1 MDRNGSPARANGKR
15 RASAKDMPLS
25 ASFFTRMYRYLKK
38 YWFLYMLVLPGLCFL
53 LVFEYA
59 PMYGITLAFKDYS
72 PRLGVLGS
80 PWVGLGHFRE
90 MIADPNFVRA
100 FKNTLIINVYNLVF
114 GFTFSVFL
122 SLMINEIRLKKVK
135 NVVQTAVYLPYFL
148 SWVIFAGLV
157 QVFLEYPSSADLG
170 GVVNQ
175 VIIKFGGAPIDFL
188 KRPDLFRGILVI
200 SNIIKTSGYSTIVY
214 LAALAGISPTLYESA
229 AIDGANRKD
238 MLLHITIPRIM
249 PSIAIMLILQ
259 LAGLFVSNFDQV
271 YNLYNNYVLSSGDVL
286 STYIYR
292 ISLGGS
298 GTNFELSTATN
309 FLLNAMGLVVVL
321 VANKFVSKLDV
332 QGIL

>member
-1 MDRNGSPARANGKR
+1 MDRSGSPSRANTKR
-15 RASAKDMPLS
+15 RAGEQYTPLR
-25 ASFFTRMYRYLKK
+25 ASFFTRFYRYMKK

-80 PWVGLGHFRE
+80 PWVGLDHFKE
-90 MIADPNFVRA
+90 MLADPNFIRA

-135 NVVQTAVYLPYFL
+135 SVVQTSVYLPYFL

-175 VIIKFGGAPIDFL
+175 VITKLGGTPIDFL
-188 KRPDLFRGILVI
+188 KRPELFRGILVI

-271 YNLYNNYVLSSGDVL
+271 YNLYNNYVLSTGDVL

-292 ISLGGS
+292 ISLGGG

-309 FLLNAMGLVVVL
+309 FLLNAMGLLVVVI
-321 VANKFVSKLDV
+321 ANKFVNKLDV
-332 QGIL
+332 QGIF

>member
-1 MDRNGSPARANGKR
+1 MDRSGSPSRANTKR
-15 RASAKDMPLS
+15 RAGEQYTPLR
-25 ASFFTRMYRYLKK
+25 ASFFTRFYRYMKK

-80 PWVGLGHFRE
+80 PWVGLDHFRE
-90 MIADPNFVRA
+90 MIADPNFIRA

-122 SLMINEIRLKKVK
+122 ALMINEMRLKRVK
-135 NVVQTAVYLPYFL
+135 SVVQTSVYLPYFL

-175 VIIKFGGAPIDFL
+175 VITKLGGTPIDFL
-188 KRPDLFRGILVI
+188 KRPELFRGILVI

-238 MLLHITIPRIM
+238 MLFHITIPRIM

-271 YNLYNNYVLSSGDVL
+271 YNLYNNYVLSTGDVL

-292 ISLGGS
+292 ISLGGG

-309 FLLNAMGLVVVL
+309 FLLNAMGLIVVL
-321 VANKFVSKLDV
+321 IANKFVNKLDV
-332 QGIL
+332 QGIF

>member
-1 MDRNGSPARANGKR
+1 MDRNGSPSRANTKR
-15 RASAKDMPLS
+15 RAGEQYTPMR
-25 ASFFTRMYRYLKK
+25 ASFFTRFYRYMKK

-80 PWVGLGHFRE
+80 PWVGLNHFKE
-90 MIADPNFVRA
+90 MLADPNFIRA

-135 NVVQTAVYLPYFL
+135 SVVQTSVYLPYFL

-175 VIIKFGGAPIDFL
+175 VITKLGGTPIDFL
-188 KRPDLFRGILVI
+188 KRPELFRGILVI

-271 YNLYNNYVLSSGDVL
+271 YNLYNNYVLSTGDVL

-292 ISLGGS
+292 ISLGGG

-309 FLLNAMGLVVVL
+309 FLLNAMGLIVVVI
-321 VANKFVSKLDV
+321 ANKFVNKLDV
-332 QGIL
+332 QGIF

>member
-1 MDRNGSPARANGKR
+1 MDRNGSPSRANTKR
-15 RASAKDMPLS
+15 RAGEQYTPLR
-25 ASFFTRMYRYLKK
+25 ASFFTRFYRYMKK

-80 PWVGLGHFRE
+80 PWVGLDHFKE
-90 MIADPNFVRA
+90 MLADPNFIRA

-135 NVVQTAVYLPYFL
+135 SVVQTSVYLPYFL

-175 VIIKFGGAPIDFL
+175 VITKLGGTPIDFL
-188 KRPDLFRGILVI
+188 KRPELFRGILVI

-238 MLLHITIPRIM
+238 MLFHITIPRIM

-271 YNLYNNYVLSSGDVL
+271 YNLYNNYVLSTGDVL

-292 ISLGGS
+292 ISLGGG

-321 VANKFVSKLDV
+321 IANKFVNKLDV
-332 QGIL
+332 QGIF

>member
-1 MDRNGSPARANGKR
+1 MDRNGSPSRANSKR
-15 RASAKDMPLS
+15 KTGEQYTPLR
-25 ASFFTRMYRYLKK
+25 ASFFTRFYRYMKK

-80 PWVGLGHFRE
+80 PWVGLEHFRE

-122 SLMINEIRLKKVK
+122 ALMINEMRLKRVK
-135 NVVQTAVYLPYFL
+135 SVVQTAVYLPYFL

-175 VIIKFGGAPIDFL
+175 VIAKLGGTPIDFL
-188 KRPDLFRGILVI
+188 KRPELFRGILVI

-238 MLLHITIPRIM
+238 MLFHITIPRIM

-271 YNLYNNYVLSSGDVL
+271 YNLYNNYVLSTGDVL

-292 ISLGGS
+292 ISLGGG

-321 VANKFVSKLDV
+321 IANKFVNKLDV
-332 QGIL
+332 QGIF

>member
-1 MDRNGSPARANGKR
+1 MS
-15 RASAKDMPLS
+15 
-25 ASFFTRMYRYLKK
+25 
-38 YWFLYMLVLPGLCFL
+38 
-53 LVFEYA
+53 
-59 PMYGITLAFKDYS
+59 GITLAFKDYS

-80 PWVGLGHFRE
+80 PWVGLDHFRE
-90 MIADPNFVRA
+90 MIADPNFIRA

-122 SLMINEIRLKKVK
+122 ALMINEMRLKRVK
-135 NVVQTAVYLPYFL
+135 SVVQTAVYLPYFL

-157 QVFLEYPSSADLG
+157 QVFLEYPSTADLG

-175 VIIKFGGAPIDFL
+175 VITKLGGTPIDFL

-214 LAALAGISPTLYESA
+214 LAALAGINPTLYESA

-238 MLLHITIPRIM
+238 MMFHITIPRIM

-271 YNLYNNYVLSSGDVL
+271 YNLYNNYVLSTGDVL

-309 FLLNAMGLVVVL
+309 FLLNAMGLIVVL
-321 VANKFVSKLDV
+321 IANKFVNKLDV

>member
-1 MDRNGSPARANGKR
+1 MDRNSSPAQANGRR
-15 RASAKDMPLS
+15 RAGAANTLS
-25 ASFFTRMYRYLKK
+25 RAPWATRFYRYMKK

-72 PRLGVLGS
+72 PRLRVLGS
-80 PWVGLGHFRE
+80 PWVGLGHFKE
-90 MIADPNFVRA
+90 MLADPNFIRA

-135 NVVQTAVYLPYFL
+135 SVVQTAVYLPYFL

-175 VIIKFGGAPIDFL
+175 VITKLGGTPIDFL
-188 KRPDLFRGILVI
+188 KRPELFRGILVI

-271 YNLYNNYVLSSGDVL
+271 YNLYNNYVLSTGDVL

-292 ISLGGS
+292 ISLGGG

-309 FLLNAMGLVVVL
+309 FLLNAMGLLVVVI
-321 VANKFVSKLDV
+321 ANKFVNKLDV
-332 QGIL
+332 QGIF

>member
-1 MDRNGSPARANGKR
+1 MDRNGSPSRANTKR
-15 RASAKDMPLS
+15 RAGEQYTPLR
-25 ASFFTRMYRYLKK
+25 ASFFTRFYRYMKK

-80 PWVGLGHFRE
+80 PWVGLNHFKE
-90 MIADPNFVRA
+90 MLADPNFIRA

-135 NVVQTAVYLPYFL
+135 SVVQTSVYLPYFL

-175 VIIKFGGAPIDFL
+175 VITKLGGTPIDFL
-188 KRPDLFRGILVI
+188 KRPELFRGILVI

-271 YNLYNNYVLSSGDVL
+271 YNLYNNYVLSTGDVL

-292 ISLGGS
+292 ISLGGG

-309 FLLNAMGLVVVL
+309 FLLNAMGLIVVVI
-321 VANKFVSKLDV
+321 ANKFVNKLDV
-332 QGIL
+332 QGIF

>member
-1 MDRNGSPARANGKR
+1 MDRNGSPSRANTKR
-15 RASAKDMPLS
+15 RAGEQYTPLR
-25 ASFFTRMYRYLKK
+25 ASFFTRFYRYMKK

-80 PWVGLGHFRE
+80 PWVGLDHFKE
-90 MIADPNFVRA
+90 MLADPNFIRA

-135 NVVQTAVYLPYFL
+135 SVVQTSVYLPYFL

-175 VIIKFGGAPIDFL
+175 VITKLGGTPIDFL
-188 KRPDLFRGILVI
+188 KRPELFRGILVI

-271 YNLYNNYVLSSGDVL
+271 YNLYNNYVLSTGDVL

-292 ISLGGS
+292 ISLGGG

-309 FLLNAMGLVVVL
+309 FLLNAMGLLVVVI
-321 VANKFVSKLDV
+321 ANKFVNKLDV
-332 QGIL
+332 QGIF

>member
-1 MDRNGSPARANGKR
+1 MDRNGSPSRANTKR
-15 RASAKDMPLS
+15 RAGEQYTPMR
-25 ASFFTRMYRYLKK
+25 ASFFTRFYRYMKK

-80 PWVGLGHFRE
+80 PWVGLNHFKE
-90 MIADPNFVRA
+90 MLADPNFIRA

-135 NVVQTAVYLPYFL
+135 SVVQTSVYLPYFL

-175 VIIKFGGAPIDFL
+175 VITKLGGTPIDFL
-188 KRPDLFRGILVI
+188 KRPELFRGILVI

-271 YNLYNNYVLSSGDVL
+271 YNLYNNYVLSTGDVL

-292 ISLGGS
+292 ISLGGG

-321 VANKFVSKLDV
+321 IANKFVNKLDV
-332 QGIL
+332 QGIF

>member
-1 MDRNGSPARANGKR
+1 MDRNGSPSRANTKR
-15 RASAKDMPLS
+15 RAGEQYTPMR
-25 ASFFTRMYRYLKK
+25 ASFFTRFYRYMKK

-80 PWVGLGHFRE
+80 PWVGLDHFKE
-90 MIADPNFVRA
+90 MLADPNFVRA

-122 SLMINEIRLKKVK
+122 ALMINEIRLKKVK
-135 NVVQTAVYLPYFL
+135 SVVQTSVYLPYFL

-175 VIIKFGGAPIDFL
+175 VITKLGGTPIDFL
-188 KRPDLFRGILVI
+188 KRPELFRGILVI

-238 MLLHITIPRIM
+238 MLFHITIPRIM

-271 YNLYNNYVLSSGDVL
+271 YNLYNNYVLSTGDVL

-292 ISLGGS
+292 ISLGGG

-309 FLLNAMGLVVVL
+309 FLLNAMGLVVV
-321 VANKFVSKLDV
+321 VIANKFVNKLDV
-332 QGIL
+332 QGIF

>member
-1 MDRNGSPARANGKR
+1 MDRSGSPSRANTKR
-15 RASAKDMPLS
+15 RAGEQYTPLR
-25 ASFFTRMYRYLKK
+25 ASFFTRFYRYMKK

-80 PWVGLGHFRE
+80 PWVGLDHFRE
-90 MIADPNFVRA
+90 MLADPNFVRA

-135 NVVQTAVYLPYFL
+135 SVVQTSVYLPYFL

-175 VIIKFGGAPIDFL
+175 VITKLGGTPIDFL
-188 KRPDLFRGILVI
+188 KRPELFRGILVI

-271 YNLYNNYVLSSGDVL
+271 YNLYNNYVLSTGDVL

-292 ISLGGS
+292 ISLGGG

-321 VANKFVSKLDV
+321 IANKFVNKLDV
-332 QGIL
+332 QGIF

>member
-1 MDRNGSPARANGKR
+1 MDRNGSPSRANTKR
-15 RASAKDMPLS
+15 RAGEQYTPMR
-25 ASFFTRMYRYLKK
+25 ASFFTRFYRYMKK

-72 PRLGVLGS
+72 PRLGVLNS
-80 PWVGLGHFRE
+80 PWVGLNHFKE
-90 MIADPNFVRA
+90 MLADPNFIRA

-135 NVVQTAVYLPYFL
+135 SVVQTSVYLPYFL

-175 VIIKFGGAPIDFL
+175 VITKLGGTPIDFL
-188 KRPDLFRGILVI
+188 KRPELFRGILVI

-271 YNLYNNYVLSSGDVL
+271 YNLYNNYVLSTGDVL

-292 ISLGGS
+292 ISLGGG

-309 FLLNAMGLVVVL
+309 FLLNAMGLLVVVI
-321 VANKFVSKLDV
+321 ANKFVNKLDV
-332 QGIL
+332 QGIF

>member
-1 MDRNGSPARANGKR
+1 MDRNGSPSRANTKR
-15 RASAKDMPLS
+15 RAGEQYTPMR
-25 ASFFTRMYRYLKK
+25 ASFFTRFYRYMKK

-80 PWVGLGHFRE
+80 PWVGLDHFKE
-90 MIADPNFVRA
+90 MLADPNFIRA

-135 NVVQTAVYLPYFL
+135 SVVQTSVYLPYFL

-175 VIIKFGGAPIDFL
+175 VITKLGGTPIDFL
-188 KRPDLFRGILVI
+188 KRPELFRGILVI

-271 YNLYNNYVLSSGDVL
+271 YNLYNNYVLSTGDVL

-292 ISLGGS
+292 ISLGGG

-309 FLLNAMGLVVVL
+309 FLLNAMGLVVV
-321 VANKFVSKLDV
+321 VIANKFVNKLDV
-332 QGIL
+332 QGIF

>member
-1 MDRNGSPARANGKR
+1 MDRNGSPSRANTKR
-15 RASAKDMPLS
+15 RAGEQYTPMR
-25 ASFFTRMYRYLKK
+25 ASFFTRFYRYMKK

-80 PWVGLGHFRE
+80 PWVGLDHFKE
-90 MIADPNFVRA
+90 MLADPNFIRA

-135 NVVQTAVYLPYFL
+135 SVVQTSVYLPYFL

-175 VIIKFGGAPIDFL
+175 VITKLGGTPIDFL
-188 KRPDLFRGILVI
+188 KRPELFRGILVI

-271 YNLYNNYVLSSGDVL
+271 YNLYNNYVLSTGDVL

-292 ISLGGS
+292 ISLGGG

-321 VANKFVSKLDV
+321 IANKFVNKLDV
-332 QGIL
+332 QGIF

>member
-1 MDRNGSPARANGKR
+1 MDRNGSPSRANTKR
-15 RASAKDMPLS
+15 RAGEQYTPLR
-25 ASFFTRMYRYLKK
+25 ASFFTRFYRYMKK

-80 PWVGLGHFRE
+80 PWVGLNHFKE
-90 MIADPNFVRA
+90 MLADPNFIRA

-135 NVVQTAVYLPYFL
+135 SVVQTSVYLPYFL

-175 VIIKFGGAPIDFL
+175 VITKLGGTPIDFL
-188 KRPDLFRGILVI
+188 KRPELFRGILVI

-271 YNLYNNYVLSSGDVL
+271 YNLYNNYVLSTGDVL

-292 ISLGGS
+292 ISLGGG

-321 VANKFVSKLDV
+321 IANKFVNKLDV
-332 QGIL
+332 QGIF

>member
-1 MDRNGSPARANGKR
+1 MDRNGSPSRANNKR
-15 RASAKDMPLS
+15 RAGEQYTPLR
-25 ASFFTRMYRYLKK
+25 ASFFTRFYRYMKK

-80 PWVGLGHFRE
+80 PWVGLNHFKE
-90 MIADPNFVRA
+90 MLADPNFIRA

-135 NVVQTAVYLPYFL
+135 SVVQTSVYLPYFL

-175 VIIKFGGAPIDFL
+175 VITKLGGTPIDFL
-188 KRPDLFRGILVI
+188 KRPELFRGILVI

-271 YNLYNNYVLSSGDVL
+271 YNLYNNYVLSTGDVL

-292 ISLGGS
+292 ISLGGA

-321 VANKFVSKLDV
+321 IANKFVKKLDV
-332 QGIL
+332 QGIF

>member
-1 MDRNGSPARANGKR
+1 MDRNGSPSRANTKR
-15 RASAKDMPLS
+15 RAGEQYTPMR
-25 ASFFTRMYRYLKK
+25 ASFFTRFYRYMKK

-80 PWVGLGHFRE
+80 PWVGLGHFKE
-90 MIADPNFVRA
+90 MLADPNFIRA

-135 NVVQTAVYLPYFL
+135 SVVQTSVYLPYFL

-175 VIIKFGGAPIDFL
+175 VITKLGGTPIDFL
-188 KRPDLFRGILVI
+188 KRPELFRGILVI

-271 YNLYNNYVLSSGDVL
+271 YNLYNNYVLSTGDVL

-292 ISLGGS
+292 ISLGGG

-309 FLLNAMGLVVVL
+309 FLLNAMGLIVVVI
-321 VANKFVSKLDV
+321 ANKFVNKLDV
-332 QGIL
+332 KGIF

>member
-1 MDRNGSPARANGKR
+1 MDRNGSPSRANTKR
-15 RASAKDMPLS
+15 RAGEQYTPLR
-25 ASFFTRMYRYLKK
+25 ASFFTRFYRYMKK

-80 PWVGLGHFRE
+80 PWVGLDHFKE
-90 MIADPNFVRA
+90 MLADPNFIRA

-135 NVVQTAVYLPYFL
+135 SVVQTSVYLPYFL

-175 VIIKFGGAPIDFL
+175 VITKLGGTPIDFL
-188 KRPDLFRGILVI
+188 KRPELFRGILVI

-271 YNLYNNYVLSSGDVL
+271 YNLYNNYVLSTGDVL

-292 ISLGGS
+292 ISLGGG

-309 FLLNAMGLVVVL
+309 FLLNAMGLVVV
-321 VANKFVSKLDV
+321 VIANKFVNKLDV
-332 QGIL
+332 QGIF